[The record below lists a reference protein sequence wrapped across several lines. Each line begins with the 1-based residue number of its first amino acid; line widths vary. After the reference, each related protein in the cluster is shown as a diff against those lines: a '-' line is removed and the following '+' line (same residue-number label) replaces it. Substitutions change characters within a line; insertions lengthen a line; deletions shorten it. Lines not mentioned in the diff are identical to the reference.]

1 VSISCVIFQGGTSG
15 DDEAD
20 LSSSDSNG
28 STVLSNAFKTQKPP
42 PAPRSNKSDLRGN
55 LEVQIPRKCC
65 DYLNNN
71 DFIYSLSMLG
81 KQHLMIK
88 YVNVYETTISQ

>member
-42 PAPRSNKSDLRGN
+42 PAPRSNKS
-55 LEVQIPRKCC
+55 EVQIPRKCC